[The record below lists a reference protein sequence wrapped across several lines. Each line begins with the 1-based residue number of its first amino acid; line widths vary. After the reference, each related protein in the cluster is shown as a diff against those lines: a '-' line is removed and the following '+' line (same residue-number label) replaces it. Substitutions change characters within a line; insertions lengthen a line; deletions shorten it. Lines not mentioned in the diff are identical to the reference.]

1 MAGYIVKRLFAS
13 ILTMFVLVT
22 ITFFLMHAVP
32 GGPFSPAEERK
43 VPKSVME
50 KMEEKFGLNEP
61 IGVQYVNYLK
71 SIAQGDLGFSFKQSD
86 VTVNELI
93 SRGFPV
99 SAKVGLVAIVIAL
112 IIGMLLGIT
121 SAIKRGKWAD
131 WISMIFATVG
141 ISIPNFVLTVLM
153 MFLFA
158 VVLKLLPTYG
168 LSSWKHYI
176 LPVIGLAFGPI
187 AYIARLMRSSM
198 LEVMRQDYILTA
210 RAKGVPEYR
219 VIFKHALKN
228 AIIPIVTYLGP
239 LVAAL
244 LTGSFIVERVFSIP
258 GIGRDFVTGISDRDY
273 SVILGLTVF
282 LGLFI
287 IIANFIVDILY
298 AVIDRRVKI
307 EE

>member
-50 KMEEKFGLNEP
+50 KMEAKFGLNEP
-61 IGVQYVNYLK
+61 VGVQYVNYLK

-99 SAKVGLVAIVIAL
+99 SAKVGLVAIVLAL

-131 WISMIFATVG
+131 WASMIFATVG

-153 MFLFA
+153 LFLFA

-176 LPVIGLAFGPI
+176 LPVVGLAFGPI

>member
-61 IGVQYVNYLK
+61 LGVQYVNYLK
-71 SIAQGDLGFSFKQSD
+71 SIAQGDLGFSFKQAD

-99 SAKVGLVAIVIAL
+99 SAKVGIVAIVIAL

-131 WISMIFATVG
+131 WTSMIFATVG